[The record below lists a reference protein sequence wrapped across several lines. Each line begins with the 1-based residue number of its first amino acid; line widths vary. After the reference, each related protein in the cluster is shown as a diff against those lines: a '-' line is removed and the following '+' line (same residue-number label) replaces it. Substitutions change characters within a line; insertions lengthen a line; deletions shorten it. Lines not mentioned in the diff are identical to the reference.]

1 MSGTRAGRLQ
11 PAAGGGFPLPLPW
24 VVLPH
29 CAVWIQRG
37 TNSIDLLPP
46 PGSGALEANVLNM
59 AVVGVS
65 ANTGAR

>member
-1 MSGTRAGRLQ
+1 MSGTCAQRLQ
-11 PAAGGGFPLPLPW
+11 PGGGGGFPLPLPL

-29 CAVWIQRG
+29 CAVPIQKG

-46 PGSGALEANVLNM
+46 PGSVALEANVLNM

-65 ANTGAR
+65 ANIGVQ